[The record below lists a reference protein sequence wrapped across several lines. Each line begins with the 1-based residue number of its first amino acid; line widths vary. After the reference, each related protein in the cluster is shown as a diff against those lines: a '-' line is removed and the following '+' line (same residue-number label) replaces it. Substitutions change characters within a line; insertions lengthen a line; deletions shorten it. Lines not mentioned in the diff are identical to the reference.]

1 MLSTVKCCFEKPIE
15 FFPTTSQNNFTQD
28 PKNLKKHIF
37 FKKKP
42 LLIEMFLWTRR
53 MQVWHTA
60 ENFSTE
66 GQNVSLNV

>member
-1 MLSTVKCCFEKPIE
+1 MLSTIKCSFDKPIE
-15 FFPTTSQNNFTQD
+15 FFPTTSQNNFTQY
-28 PKNLKKHIF
+28 PQNLKRHIF
-37 FKKKP
+37 LKKP

-60 ENFSTE
+60 ENFSTK